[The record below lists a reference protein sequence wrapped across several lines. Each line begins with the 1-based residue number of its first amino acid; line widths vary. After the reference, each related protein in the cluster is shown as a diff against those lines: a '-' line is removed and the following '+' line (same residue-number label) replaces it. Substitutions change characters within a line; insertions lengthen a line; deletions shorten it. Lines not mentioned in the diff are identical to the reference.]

1 MQVSSLPLPKGQSGF
16 SKMKMQFRN
25 ALTIAKKDAKIY
37 YLKPPVL
44 IFGILFPLCLFFAF
58 AIGRDISPNMLLPGL
73 IGMTLFFTASSANP
87 IVAPWETRMR
97 TLERLISTPASISAI
112 IFGDIFAG
120 FLYGAGISIIPLLVG
135 IFAFG
140 ASVVNPFILAIDII
154 LSAFC
159 FSALGSLL
167 SSPPTDNP
175 SNVMML
181 SNLVRLPLIFIS
193 GVFIP
198 IEKMPSWGKVLA
210 PISPLTYASDL
221 ARYALLDEGG
231 YYPIPV
237 DIFLILFFASL
248 FVIIGIVIH
257 KRSMPKR
264 LS

>member
-1 MQVSSLPLPKGQSGF
+1 
-16 SKMKMQFRN
+16 
-25 ALTIAKKDAKIY
+25 
-37 YLKPPVL
+37 
-44 IFGILFPLCLFFAF
+44 LFFAF

-73 IGMTLFFTASSANP
+73 VGMTLFFTASSANP
-87 IVAPWETRMR
+87 IVAPWETRMN

-120 FLYGAGISIIPLLVG
+120 FLYGAVISIIPLLVG

-140 ASVVNPFILAIDII
+140 ATIVNPSILAIDII

-193 GVFIP
+193 GIFIP
-198 IEKMPSWGKVLA
+198 IEKMPAWGKAIA

-221 ARYALLDEGG
+221 ARYALLGEG
-231 YYPIPV
+231 YYPIPL
-237 DIFLILFFASL
+237 DIFLLLVFTAA

>member
-1 MQVSSLPLPKGQSGF
+1 MQSSSFPLR
-16 SKMKMQFRN
+16 MKMQFKYS
-25 ALTIAKKDAKIY
+25 LTIAKKDAKIY
-37 YLKPPVL
+37 YLKAPVL
-44 IFGILFPLCLFFAF
+44 IFGILFPLCLFLAF
-58 AIGRDISPNMLLPGL
+58 AIGRNIPPSVLLPGL
-73 IGMTLFFTASSANP
+73 VGMTLFFTASSANP
-87 IVAPWETRMR
+87 IIAPWETRMR

-120 FLYGAGISIIPLLVG
+120 FLYGAVISIIPLLVG

-140 ASVVNPFILAIDII
+140 ANVVNPFILAIDIV

-198 IEKMPSWGKVLA
+198 IEAMPAWGKAIA

-221 ARYALLDEGG
+221 ARHSLLDKGG
-231 YYPIPV
+231 NYPIPL
-237 DIFLILFFASL
+237 DIALILSFTIV
-248 FVIIGIVIH
+248 FVTIGIKIH

>member
-1 MQVSSLPLPKGQSGF
+1 MQVSSFPFKT
-16 SKMKMQFRN
+16 KMQFRH
-25 ALTIAKKDAKIY
+25 AFTIAKKDAKIY
-37 YLKPPVL
+37 YLKSPVL
-44 IFGILFPLCLFFAF
+44 IFGILFPLCLFLAF
-58 AIGRDISPNMLLPGL
+58 AIGRDIQPKMLLPGL
-73 IGMTLFFTASSANP
+73 VGMTLFFTASSANP

-120 FLYGAGISIIPLLVG
+120 FLYGAVISIVPLLVG
-135 IFAFG
+135 IFALG
-140 ASVVNPFILAIDII
+140 ASIVNPSILAIDIV

-198 IEKMPSWGKVLA
+198 IGEMPAWGKVIA

-221 ARYALLDEGG
+221 ARYSLLGEGC
-231 YYPIPV
+231 YSIPL
-237 DIFLILFFASL
+237 DIVMILAFTAL
-248 FVIIGIVIH
+248 FVIMGIVIH

-264 LS
+264 IED

>member
-1 MQVSSLPLPKGQSGF
+1 
-16 SKMKMQFRN
+16 MQFRH

-44 IFGILFPLCLFFAF
+44 IYGIIFPLCLFFAF
-58 AIGRDISPNMLLPGL
+58 VVGRNIPPSVLLPGL
-73 IGMTLFFTASSANP
+73 VGMTVFFTASSANP
-87 IVAPWETRMR
+87 IVVPWETRMR

-112 IFGDIFAG
+112 ILGDIFAG
-120 FLYGAGISIIPLLVG
+120 FLYGAVISIIPLSVG
-135 IFAFG
+135 IIAFG
-140 ASVVNPFILAIDII
+140 MGVINPPVLVVNIV

-175 SNVMML
+175 SNIMML

-198 IEKMPSWGKVLA
+198 IEKMPSWGKAIA
-210 PISPLTYASDL
+210 PISPLTYTSDL
-221 ARYALLDEGG
+221 ARYSLLGNR
-231 YYPIPV
+231 YYPILLDV
-237 DIFLILFFASL
+237 SMILAFTVV
-248 FVIIGIVIH
+248 FVAVGVEIH
-257 KRSMPKR
+257 KRSIPKR

>member
-1 MQVSSLPLPKGQSGF
+1 MQVSSF
-16 SKMKMQFRN
+16 SFKMKIRFRHIL
-25 ALTIAKKDAKIY
+25 AIAKKDAKIY
-37 YLKPPVL
+37 YIKSPVL

-58 AIGRDISPNMLLPGL
+58 AIGRDVHPNILLPGL
-73 IGMTLFFTASSANP
+73 VGMTIFFTASSANP

-97 TLERLISTPASISAI
+97 TLERLISTPASISSI

-120 FLYGAGISIIPLLVG
+120 FLYGAVISIIPLVIG

-140 ASVVNPFILAIDII
+140 ASLVNPFILVVDIV

-175 SNVMML
+175 SNIMML
-181 SNLVRLPLIFIS
+181 SNLVRLPLVFIS
-193 GVFIP
+193 GVFVP
-198 IEKMPSWGKVLA
+198 IDKMPAWGKAIA

-221 ARYALLDEGG
+221 ARYALLDKGGG
-231 YYPIPV
+231 YP
-237 DIFLILFFASL
+237 ILFDIVMILVFTIAFL
-248 FVIIGIVIH
+248 AFGIAIH

>member
-1 MQVSSLPLPKGQSGF
+1 MQVSSFPLPKGRSDF
-16 SKMKMQFRN
+16 FRMKMQFRR

-37 YLKPPVL
+37 YLKSPVL

-58 AIGRDISPNMLLPGL
+58 AIGRKISPHELLPGL
-73 IGMTLFFTASSANP
+73 VGMTLFFTASSANP

-120 FLYGAGISIIPLLVG
+120 FLYGAVISIVPLLVG

-140 ASVVNPFILAIDII
+140 ASVVNPSVLAVDIV

-198 IEKMPSWGKVLA
+198 IEKMPAWGKIIA
-210 PISPLTYASDL
+210 PISPLSYASDL
-221 ARYALLDEGG
+221 VRYSLLGKG
-231 YYPIPV
+231 YYPIPLNIV
-237 DIFLILFFASL
+237 MILAFTIA
-248 FVIIGIVIH
+248 FVAIGIAIH
-257 KRSMPKR
+257 RRSMPKR

>member
-1 MQVSSLPLPKGQSGF
+1 MQVSSFPIR
-16 SKMKMQFRN
+16 MKMQFRR

-37 YLKPPVL
+37 YLKSPVL

-58 AIGRDISPNMLLPGL
+58 AIGRKISPRELLPGL
-73 IGMTLFFTASSANP
+73 VGMTLFFTASSANP

-120 FLYGAGISIIPLLVG
+120 FLYGAVISIVPLLVG

-140 ASVVNPFILAIDII
+140 ASVANPSVLAINIL

-181 SNLVRLPLIFIS
+181 SNLVRLPLVFIS

-198 IEKMPSWGKVLA
+198 IDEMPVWGKMIAL
-210 PISPLTYASDL
+210 ISPLTYAADL
-221 ARYALLDEGG
+221 ARHALLDEGR
-231 YYPIPV
+231 YYPIWLDV
-237 DIFLILFFASL
+237 VLILVFTIA
-248 FVIIGIVIH
+248 FVVIGIAIH